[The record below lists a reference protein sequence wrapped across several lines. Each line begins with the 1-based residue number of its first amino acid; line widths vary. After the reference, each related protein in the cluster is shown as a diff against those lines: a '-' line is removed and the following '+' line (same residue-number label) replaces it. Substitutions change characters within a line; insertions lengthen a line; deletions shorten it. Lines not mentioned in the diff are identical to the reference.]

1 MIDPLIDVA
10 KYVLCDITIVSK
22 RRYLMRLFILFWRRL
37 GGVKDGFCF
46 LCNSLLKIRVE
57 IRLELDFAGGVSLRI
72 YIQVGGQ

>member
-1 MIDPLIDVA
+1 
-10 KYVLCDITIVSK
+10 
-22 RRYLMRLFILFWRRL
+22 MRLFILFWRRL

>member
-1 MIDPLIDVA
+1 MYCATLRLYQKDGI
-10 KYVLCDITIVSK
+10 
-22 RRYLMRLFILFWRRL
+22 LMRLFILFWRRL
-37 GGVKDGFCF
+37 GGVKDGFVF